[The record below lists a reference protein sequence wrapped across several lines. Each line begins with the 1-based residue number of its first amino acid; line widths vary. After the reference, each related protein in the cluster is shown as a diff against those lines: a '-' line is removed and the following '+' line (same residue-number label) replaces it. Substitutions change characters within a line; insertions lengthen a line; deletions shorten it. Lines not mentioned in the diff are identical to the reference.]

1 MMVNDSH
8 KWYYVHIYSQLS
20 AQTSDKEVAL
30 QQIALLQGQM
40 QEYEHN
46 VQELEAAKEQLEQ
59 NVFSTQNSH
68 QQLETLHT
76 QV

>member
-1 MMVNDSH
+1 MVDNTR
-8 KWYYVHIYSQLS
+8 KLYIVNIFFQLS

-40 QEYEHN
+40 QEYEQT

-68 QQLETLHT
+68 HQLETLHT